1 MSFAIYVC
9 PVNPEEA
16 YDDYVS
22 FPQFTLFFFIF
33 PGLFKKCR
41 SPVLFNFML
50 FSHFSCCFVISSVS
64 VILDVLLLAQ
74 NILLRKFRYLVLIR
88 LPRII

>member
-22 FPQFTLFFFIF
+22 FPQFTLFFSFFPVFSRNADHLYFLISCFSPIF
-33 PGLFKKCR
+33 PVV
-41 SPVLFNFML
+41 S
-50 FSHFSCCFVISSVS
+50 SSVRFQS
-64 VILDVLLLAQ
+64 
-74 NILLRKFRYLVLIR
+74 F
-88 LPRII
+88 